1 MTVES
6 WVATES
12 RDAPSRL
19 LEWAGGGAVSL
30 EVRWIH
36 AGRLPTLLVDRLGP
50 FAERVEV
57 REDWYLTDPVL
68 RNVSLKLRGG
78 VRLDVK
84 TFRHSPGQLA
94 LPGGIRGR
102 LEVWEKWSFPLDDA
116 RDPLQAGASWTRVEK
131 ARRRRSFGSAADGL
145 VERPLAHAD
154 APGCSL
160 ELTEVTTD
168 GEVWWTIALEAVGE
182 PENLH
187 RDLQAV
193 AMTFINDPLSA
204 RFGLDTAASMSY
216 QQRLR
221 TRRDRV

>member
-6 WVATES
+6 WVDTES
-12 RDAPSRL
+12 CDGPSRL
-19 LEWAGGGAVSL
+19 LGLAGGGAVSL

-36 AGRLPTLLVDRLGP
+36 SGRLPSLLVDRLGP

-68 RNVSLKLRGG
+68 RNLSLKVRGG
-78 VRLDVK
+78 VRFDVK
-84 TFRHSPGQLA
+84 VFRHSPGQLA

-102 LEVWEKWSFPLDDA
+102 LEVWEKWSFPLADA
-116 RDPLQAGASWTRVEK
+116 RDPLQAGASWTPVEK
-131 ARRRRSFGSAADGL
+131 ARRRRSFGSADDGL
-145 VERPLAHAD
+145 VERPLAHAE

-160 ELTEVTTD
+160 ELTDVRID
-168 GEVWWTIALEAVGE
+168 GEAWWTLALEAVGE

-204 RFGLDTAASMSY
+204 RFGLDTTASMSY

>member
-12 RDAPSRL
+12 CDGPSRL
-19 LEWAGGGAVSL
+19 LGWAGGGAVSL

-36 AGRLPTLLVDRLGP
+36 SGRLPGLLVDRLGP

-68 RNVSLKLRGG
+68 RNVSLKVRGG
-78 VRLDVK
+78 VRFDVK
-84 TFRHSPGQLA
+84 AFRHSPGQLA
-94 LPGGIRGR
+94 LPCGIRGR
-102 LEVWEKWSFPLDDA
+102 LEVWEKWSFPLADA
-116 RDPLQAGASWTRVEK
+116 RDPLQPGASWTRVEK
-131 ARRRRSFGSAADGL
+131 ARRRRSFGSDDDGL
-145 VERPLAHAD
+145 AERPLAHAD

-168 GEVWWTIALEAVGE
+168 GEVWWTLALEAVGE
-182 PENLH
+182 LENLH
-187 RDLQAV
+187 RELQAV

-204 RFGLDTAASMSY
+204 RFGLDTTASMSY

-221 TRRDRV
+221 TRPDRV

>member
-1 MTVES
+1 
-6 WVATES
+6 
-12 RDAPSRL
+12 
-19 LEWAGGGAVSL
+19 
-30 EVRWIH
+30 
-36 AGRLPTLLVDRLGP
+36 LVDRLGP

-68 RNVSLKLRGG
+68 RNVSLKVRGG
-78 VRLDVK
+78 VRFDVK
-84 TFRHSPGQLA
+84 AFRHSPGQLA

-102 LEVWEKWSFPLDDA
+102 LEVWEKWSFPLADA
-116 RDPLQAGASWTRVEK
+116 HDGLHAGASWTRVEK
-131 ARRRRSFGSAADGL
+131 ARRRRSFGSADVGL
-145 VERPLAHAD
+145 VERPLAQAD

-168 GEVWWTIALEAVGE
+168 SEVWWTIALEAVGE